1 MAEQLGRIER
11 PLVERF
17 RGGRNLLLVPLVFG
31 LPDTEG
37 EGPEKLNAYW
47 RQVEEQV
54 SGFESKLGPVNHIY
68 HELVTEAGEAGISL
82 VEKLSQG
89 SHGLAKARCESG
101 ASLEVT
107 EDEEVLQEVMDLQRC
122 LMLPLA
128 SEGVSGQLEQ
138 WFTDSRR
145 KRYEYIARQID
156 ETLLNA
162 ELGLLVISEGHQV
175 QFPEGI
181 EVFYVAPP
189 GLDDLRR
196 WIRDRLA
203 QPRQEPA
210 DSSKS
215 T

>member
-1 MAEQLGRIER
+1 M
-11 PLVERF
+11 
-17 RGGRNLLLVPLVFG
+17 
-31 LPDTEG
+31 PDTEG

-175 QFPEGI
+175 QFPDGI